1 MKNNLPISS
10 FNRNKSIAK
19 SAIKISAKKATQF
32 SKKAF
37 LSTED
42 YTKEKEKIDNEI
54 AKILFE
60 NISLLKG
67 TAVKITQ
74 ALVLHNI
81 LPSTIQKELSKSY
94 NQIQPINQVLIIK
107 VLKNEFK
114 KEYSDIF
121 KKFDLKPF
129 ASASLGQVH
138 LAITK
143 DDEKIAV
150 KIQYPS
156 IDKTIQND
164 IKLIKKLVSFKKNIL
179 SIVEEVEEKL
189 HEEVDYKK
197 EMKNNLW
204 AYKSFNS
211 KDIIVPKI
219 YEEYCTKHIL
229 TTSFIKGLDLYSWLL
244 TNPKQRYKTIIA
256 NNIFDIFAKS
266 IFKYKKIQADPN
278 PANYIVTSENK
289 LALID
294 FGCVKSFEKK
304 FIENYINIFK
314 VYNSANK
321 NEILKLYKKIGFIQ
335 NIEDV
340 TDEIYKTKILPF
352 NKWAIEPFLND
363 EYKFTKEYLD
373 EGVKYADM
381 FLNKPFLVIK
391 DFIFLD
397 RVSHGLFSLFEQ
409 MNVVIDMRIF
419 REYLDFNDNK
429 TQKEKQV

>member
-1 MKNNLPISS
+1 MKDNLPISS
-10 FNRNKSIAK
+10 FDRTKSIVK
-19 SAIKISAKKATQF
+19 SAIKISGKKTMQF
-32 SKKAF
+32 SKRAF
-37 LSTED
+37 LSTEN
-42 YTKEKEKIDNEI
+42 YTKEKEKINNEI
-54 AKILFE
+54 AIILFE

-81 LPSTIQKELSKSY
+81 LPTTIQKELSKSY
-94 NQIQPINQVLIIK
+94 NQIKPINQVLIMK

-114 KEYSDIF
+114 KEYSAIF
-121 KKFDLKPF
+121 KKFNLKPF

-138 LAITK
+138 LAITENDK
-143 DDEKIAV
+143 QIAV

-164 IKLIKKLVSFKKNIL
+164 IKLIKKLISFKKNIL
-179 SIVEEVEEKL
+179 SIIEEVEEKL
-189 HEEVDYKK
+189 YEEIDYEK

-204 AYKSFNS
+204 AYENFNS
-211 KDIIVPKI
+211 KDIIVPKV
-219 YEEYCTKHIL
+219 YEEYCTQHIL

-256 NNIFDIFAKS
+256 NNMFDTFTKS

-278 PANYIVTSENK
+278 PANYIITSENK

-304 FIENYINIFK
+304 FIQNYINIFK
-314 VYNSANK
+314 VYNSTDK
-321 NEILKLYKKIGFIQ
+321 NEILKFYKKIGCIQ
-335 NIEDV
+335 NIEDI
-340 TDEIYKTKILPF
+340 TDDIFKTKILPF
-352 NKWAIEPFLND
+352 NKWAIEPFLKD
-363 EYKFTKEYLD
+363 EYTFTKEYLNK
-373 EGVKYADM
+373 GVKYADM
-381 FLNKPFLVIK
+381 FLNKPFLVVK

-409 MNVVIDMRIF
+409 MNAVIDMRTF
-419 REYLDFNDNK
+419 REYLDFDDNK
-429 TQKEKQV
+429 TQEEEQV